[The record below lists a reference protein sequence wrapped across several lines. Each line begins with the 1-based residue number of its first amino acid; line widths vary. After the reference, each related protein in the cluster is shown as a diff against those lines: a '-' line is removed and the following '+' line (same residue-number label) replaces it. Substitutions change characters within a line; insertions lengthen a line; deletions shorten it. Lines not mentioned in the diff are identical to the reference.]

1 MQGTILTF
9 DPATGE
15 GIVLDAEGKRLRF
28 DAGDWKSPGAPRL
41 GATVDFT
48 PAGDHAAEILLLPGG
63 AGAGAESSALMLGIF
78 SFICAIAS
86 FFVGQLGLVTLLAAA
101 ILGILGLRAGRDLA
115 DRRGYQLSRAG
126 LAVAAAYLVFIAV
139 ATTIGLRML
148 RSPPEKNRAISVD
161 LDIVQPEP
169 NDGNGGQ

>member
-9 DPATGE
+9 DPAKGE
-15 GIVLDAEGKRLRF
+15 GIVLDAAGKRLGF
-28 DAGDWKSPGAPRL
+28 QTADWQSPGTPRI

-48 PAGDHAAEILLLPGG
+48 PAGDRAAEILLLPGA
-63 AGAGAESSALMLGIF
+63 AGAGGESGALLLGIF
-78 SFICAIAS
+78 CLICAAAS

-101 ILGILGLRAGRDLA
+101 ILGILGLRAGRDLP

-126 LAVAAAYLVFIAV
+126 LGVAAAYLVFIAV

-148 RSPPEKNRAISVD
+148 RSPPEKNRSISVD
-161 LDIVQPEP
+161 VDVRQPELT
-169 NDGNGGQ
+169 DGNSGQ